1 MGKYPDHSCTLL
13 LNKGLNKMGYLNP
26 HSTPYLVV
34 YLVGGD
40 DIEKNKPKFILVN
53 EQSFASKYTEPGV
66 QNALSF
72 N

>member
-1 MGKYPDHSCTLL
+1 
-13 LNKGLNKMGYLNP
+13 MGYLNP